1 MVEPARGRARP
12 RHARRR
18 EAEALI
24 AAWLELPRR
33 GLKPRVSLEISGG
46 NAIMGAQLRRID
58 SPDSLDEE
66 PIAEL
71 RTEAPKLHVAP
82 IALPTPPRAPFP
94 PQAASTA
101 APGIATARIHALE
114 GNTVH
119 LAIGGQI
126 VVAAVD
132 PSVHPAVLRGASERG
147 ERVLA
152 ERDEHGV
159 WIVIGAL
166 RTQPTPGIDAADAY
180 TIEADKITIRGK
192 SEVSIVTEA
201 AGLVVRA
208 LGEVETYADKIISRA
223 EGVHKIVGRILRL
236 N

>member
-1 MVEPARGRARP
+1 
-12 RHARRR
+12 
-18 EAEALI
+18 
-24 AAWLELPRR
+24 
-33 GLKPRVSLEISGG
+33 
-46 NAIMGAQLRRID
+46 MGAQLRRID
-58 SPDSLDEE
+58 SPDPLDALDEG
-66 PIAEL
+66 PLAAP
-71 RTEAPKLHVAP
+71 RAEAPKLHVAP

-101 APGIATARIHALE
+101 APGIATARIHAFDA
-114 GNTVH
+114 GTVQ

-126 VVAAVD
+126 VIAGVD
-132 PSVHPAVLRGASERG
+132 PSVHPAVLRGALTRG
-147 ERVLA
+147 ERVLV
-152 ERDEHGV
+152 ERDEHGT
-159 WIVIGAL
+159 WILLGAL

-180 TIEADKITIRGK
+180 TIEADTITIRGK